1 MKGKLTRLSRRYVTA
16 LRKHLK
22 QGPRASL
29 QTAHRLGREAAAL
42 GLQSLDLARIH
53 EAALATMKASSS
65 RNGIIK
71 RAEAFFAEAITPI
84 EKTHGESLKA
94 NARLNHVSKTLDQR
108 TKELAVSNRSLK
120 QGIADR
126 KTVEKAL
133 KKSGAESKKLLE
145 ESDRLQ
151 EHLRNLTR
159 QILTAQEDKRK
170 KLSRDLQ
177 DEIAQTLLG
186 INVRLLK
193 LKQEA
198 AANATG
204 LKKDIGSAQ
213 KLVDKAGKSI
223 HRFAREI
230 AKKHHA

>member
-42 GLQSLDLARIH
+42 ALQSLDLARIH

-120 QGIADR
+120 QGI
-126 KTVEKAL
+126 
-133 KKSGAESKKLLE
+133 
-145 ESDRLQ
+145 
-151 EHLRNLTR
+151 
-159 QILTAQEDKRK
+159 
-170 KLSRDLQ
+170 
-177 DEIAQTLLG
+177 EIGRAHVSLPVT
-186 INVRLLK
+186 
-193 LKQEA
+193 
-198 AANATG
+198 
-204 LKKDIGSAQ
+204 
-213 KLVDKAGKSI
+213 
-223 HRFAREI
+223 
-230 AKKHHA
+230 